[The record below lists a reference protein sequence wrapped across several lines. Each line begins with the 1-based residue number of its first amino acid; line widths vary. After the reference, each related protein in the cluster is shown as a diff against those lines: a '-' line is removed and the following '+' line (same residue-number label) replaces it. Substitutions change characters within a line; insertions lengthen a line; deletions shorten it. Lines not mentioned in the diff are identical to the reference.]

1 MRFGNLADMS
11 GRFARRG
18 LTVAAR
24 AAAFLL
30 AARLFAAPALEAQG
44 TPAGT
49 MIRSWAVVTYENAN
63 AKLGVATSDTVSLLV
78 GQVAGVDVEPPRAST
93 GAAGTTVVFAHS
105 IANVGNGAD
114 SFTVAVASSRGWP
127 VTLYRDA
134 NANGTLDGADSPLAG
149 PVALG
154 YGGTARLLV
163 RVAIPNIAGV
173 PGMTDSVAVTA
184 TSRFDGAVSDAVL
197 DRLDAAAPF
206 TISLNKQVDRPT
218 AVVGDLLTYTLSYT
232 AAGLG
237 TASGVEL
244 ADTIP
249 AGTAY
254 VPGTLRWNGVPLTDA
269 VGDDAGF
276 IAPAGNGAVVFAA
289 GTMTSGETGSVTFQV
304 QVGAGPAR
312 MVDNQASTT
321 FAWDGGSVITPSNTV
336 HTSVLVAAL
345 SLEKQ
350 LTSAPL
356 ARIGE
361 PVGYTLRYGNAL
373 GGSPVQSLVVSDTL
387 PAGLDYVSA
396 SSAPAVSVDGRVL
409 TWAVGDLAA
418 GASGAIDVALVVA
431 SSVRDTVRVRN
442 LGFAL
447 AQGTAPLSAAA
458 AELTLV
464 GPPSAVLGLEL
475 SADVLEVGVGEA
487 IPYAAT
493 LKNTGIVTL
502 TDLQIVTRLPAGAR
516 FAPASVGGADS
527 VHAAG
532 DQLVLFTAAP
542 LAPGASRTLRY
553 VAALTSAS
561 GRVAESRATASGQAS
576 TGQAFS
582 PEAIAWVRVRRDWP
596 METRAAIGKVWV
608 DTNGDGI
615 QGAGEAG
622 LSGIDLWSED
632 GLVASTDEQGKFSF
646 TNMRPGR
653 HAFRLDPQSLPEGY
667 ALVGDAIQIVEASG
681 WTTPHV
687 DFRVVPLPPS
697 APRGPKAG
705 TGVGQ
710 GAALEPAAAAPADTE
725 RVTVP
730 AARTAAQREAER
742 RAAFMRGPGIAI
754 FAPAD
759 GAVLSGDRVY
769 VGVKGE
775 ASAKV
780 VLYDGAT
787 PIDTVQTRVD
797 GVFDFIAVPLARG
810 PHLVRV
816 STKNSWGQERWDSIA
831 VHVTGLPARFEVTP
845 TPMQLVADGRSQAAL
860 EVRVLDAWGVPV
872 AQPAYVTVSAKGAE
886 PAGEDADR
894 SSVGVQL
901 LSGTNGRLAIQ
912 LLPGREV
919 GPGTL
924 DLKSGDAT
932 AKVPLQL
939 LPEVRGLTVTGS
951 GMVGVG
957 ASPDAYGAVTARG
970 RLDQQTS
977 LTLGVDSRRLNAGR
991 DVFGRSAD
999 PLEESQ
1005 YPIFGDASHMQ
1016 TRTASRNWLSARV
1029 ERGYNW
1035 AAFGDLSTK
1044 DFAGGLGL
1052 AEYRR
1057 SVTGLAGHLTTGA
1070 VTWGAFGSLTSQTLR
1085 TLQIR
1090 GAGVSGP
1097 YQLAADILA
1106 GSEYLRIETRALDNP
1121 ERAIASQAL
1130 TRFVDYQI
1138 DYATGALLFKQPI
1151 PAADQNG
1158 NHLFIVATFEAASGG
1173 EQRLVAGAR
1182 AAVDVRQLRT
1192 TAGLDSL
1199 RLGFTAV
1206 SANEATT
1213 SYQLLGTDVRAL
1225 RVGKLDVGAEA
1236 AYSAQ
1241 GDSAGVAIGAKA
1253 SYTAFD
1259 GALTLG
1265 AGFMQVSRGFT
1276 NPSNVAVR
1284 PGVTDVNLKGG
1295 FKVGGTELR
1304 AEHTR
1309 QEFGLQG
1316 VDRTHTRFSM
1326 AQAIAP
1332 NVEVDAGVANDRIDG
1347 AGASSEATTAEIK
1360 TKWGASDRLGFWT
1373 EARRHLSLSGAELW
1387 PDVWGFGGAYK
1398 VTDAVALEASQRY
1411 VSRPDSS
1418 GDYSVS
1424 SLGVRANVAAG
1435 TEAWGNYQLTGGASG
1450 VGNAAIVGLRNRMQ
1464 LTPALAVNALFER
1477 RVGVGRAA
1485 LGDPV
1490 RALPFMQ
1497 AEDDYWSLAA
1507 GAELLPTHAPYR
1519 LSARGEYKDGTLQ
1532 SSRLVTLAG
1541 DVAFDAS
1548 LALLS
1553 RQEFMQNERPAM
1565 PLARRLSSVWGLAFR
1580 PAKSD
1585 RLNML
1590 AKLQWSDEHNPI
1602 GGGVLVARGAERK
1615 LIGAAEMIW
1624 TPVPELELGTRYAMR
1639 RTVADR
1645 VYNDGTPLALTA
1657 WADYVGTRAN
1667 LDLTPWVSLRADGR
1681 VLVER
1686 TSGTTRWDGAPA
1698 LAVRPVKGLEVA
1710 AGYRF
1715 GDLTDPDFSVRG
1727 GHGAFVTL
1735 SAALTE
1741 KLFPT
1746 AAEFWRR
1753 RF

>member
-254 VPGTLRWNGVPLTDA
+254 VPGTLRLNGAPLTDA

-356 ARIGE
+356 ARIGA

-396 SSAPAVSVDGRVL
+396 SSAPSVSVDGRVL

-447 AQGTAPLSAAA
+447 AQGTLPLSAAA

-542 LAPGASRTLRY
+542 L
-553 VAALTSAS
+553 
-561 GRVAESRATASGQAS
+561 
-576 TGQAFS
+576 
-582 PEAIAWVRVRRDWP
+582 
-596 METRAAIGKVWV
+596 
-608 DTNGDGI
+608 
-615 QGAGEAG
+615 
-622 LSGIDLWSED
+622 
-632 GLVASTDEQGKFSF
+632 
-646 TNMRPGR
+646 
-653 HAFRLDPQSLPEGY
+653 
-667 ALVGDAIQIVEASG
+667 
-681 WTTPHV
+681 
-687 DFRVVPLPPS
+687 PPT

-845 TPMQLVADGRSQAAL
+845 TPMQLVADGRSKAAL

-886 PAGEDADR
+886 PVGKDADR

-1532 SSRLVTLAG
+1532 SSRLVALAG

-1553 RQEFMQNERPAM
+1553 RQEFMQNARPAM

-1727 GHGAFVTL
+1727 GHGAFITL
-1735 SAALTE
+1735 SAAVTE